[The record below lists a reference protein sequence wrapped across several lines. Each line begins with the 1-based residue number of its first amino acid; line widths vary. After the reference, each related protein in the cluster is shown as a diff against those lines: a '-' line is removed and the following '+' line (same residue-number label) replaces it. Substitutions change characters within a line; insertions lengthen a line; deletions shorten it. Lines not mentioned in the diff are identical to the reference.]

1 MGHARPVRGQEPRG
15 RRWVMPFSS
24 SSPPSFFL
32 FSSQSSFSKGRRKKK
47 ARRILSG
54 EISPSVPGRGPRR
67 GPPRRGERRGGPRRS
82 CGRCAR
88 ARRGGGWRRRRGP
101 LSWFVFFLWR
111 AKEGEEKKS
120 RARES
125 EEEEEERERERE
137 RERESKLDDLLRSP
151 YSSLSSCLATRP
163 ARANQR
169 EKERERAMVLYFIK
183 HTFSLSTTRKSSRES
198 GAKNEK
204 RQGGEKLCGLVFFV
218 FGFSCVTL
226 REEAVGVFISI

>member
-137 RERESKLDDLLRSP
+137 
-151 YSSLSSCLATRP
+151 
-163 ARANQR
+163 
-169 EKERERAMVLYFIK
+169 KERERAMVLYFIK

>member
-101 LSWFVFFLWR
+101 LSWFVFFS
-111 AKEGEEKKS
+111 GELKKGKKKKAEQE
-120 RARES
+120 RVKRRRK
-125 EEEEEERERERE
+125 RERERE
-137 RERESKLDDLLRSP
+137 REKERASSTTFFAPLTPLFLLASRLAPRARTRERKREREP
-151 YSSLSSCLATRP
+151 WFCISLSIHSVLVLQEKAP
-163 ARANQR
+163 AKVEQKTKKG
-169 EKERERAMVLYFIK
+169 KEGR
-183 HTFSLSTTRKSSRES
+183 
-198 GAKNEK
+198 N
-204 RQGGEKLCGLVFFV
+204 C
-218 FGFSCVTL
+218 
-226 REEAVGVFISI
+226 AV